1 MVVSCLLAYR
11 LLGLVQY
18 KRSVGTSLACE
29 PPNIA
34 FGRDAPKALRP
45 QLYDMHQ
52 GKK

>member
-1 MVVSCLLAYR
+1 MVHSCLLAYR

-29 PPNIA
+29 PPIIA

-45 QLYDMHQ
+45 QLYVMHQ

>member
-34 FGRDAPKALRP
+34 FGRDAAKALRP
-45 QLYDMHQ
+45 QLYVMHQ